1 MSVPGK
7 SVDAFGLFLQNDRK
21 IFPKKGNFQFY
32 GYWLSSVSVG
42 EFCFLDFRQA
52 YFFGFLFFFLTFIKS
67 LQIVVQNRH
76 KMSINSSFH
85 LVWKQSQII
94 LNDLDAL
101 FISCCLSLSICN
113 QYESSL
119 KKDLQCSS
127 LIRNSNLL
135 LLKDLLRFSV
145 INFGW
150 PQAATASIISH
161 IHTFHIIKKIH
172 LLLHK
177 AYLKDCSQAAVPLT
191 SE

>member
-1 MSVPGK
+1 M
-7 SVDAFGLFLQNDRK
+7 N
-21 IFPKKGNFQFY
+21 
-32 GYWLSSVSVG
+32 SVSWISDRLI
-42 EFCFLDFRQA
+42 FLV
-52 YFFGFLFFFLTFIKS
+52 FFGFFLTFIKS

-101 FISCCLSLSICN
+101 FISCLSLSICN

-161 IHTFHIIKKIH
+161 IHTFHII
-172 LLLHK
+172 
-177 AYLKDCSQAAVPLT
+177 
-191 SE
+191 